1 MLCMLSIPFICFM
14 SGDVP
19 VELLVPC
26 CIFDGVLL
34 ADKLSEFVG
43 SAMTDAVMKLDAIV
57 KPDAVMKQSVTIRV
71 FFNIVLFIIFS

>member
-1 MLCMLSIPFICFM
+1 MRESSAEAPA
-14 SGDVP
+14 S
-19 VELLVPC
+19 C

-34 ADKLSEFVG
+34 ADRACELVG
-43 SAMTDAVMKLDAIV
+43 SAMTDAVMKPDAIV